1 MHLLFLAVLRP
12 SSPASATSSPS
23 RHSSYTSSSSSSSSS
38 RPKAQITDHSSS
50 HLSSQ
55 TSSAAA
61 AAHAINNNNNNN
73 LSITSQSCT
82 QSPVHHR
89 ANSGPTIV
97 ANLFPES
104 DQMTQSA
111 IVQPASPHLGLS
123 TNSSAGS
130 PNAGGQ
136 LWKTRLTNIKNSF
149 LGSPRFHRRKMQSK
163 LMSLPYLCDNLH
175 VSNTIIVSTEEVH
188 MMTPE
193 SSPELTKK
201 SWFGNLI
208 TTEKD
213 ESFTMLVKGKP
224 LSTVKAHLIHAFLSV
239 RIV

>member
-1 MHLLFLAVLRP
+1 MIIYLFLAILRP

-23 RHSSYTSSSSSSSSS
+23 RHSSYTS
-38 RPKAQITDHSSS
+38 RPKTQITDHSNTT
-50 HLSSQ
+50 
-55 TSSAAA
+55 TSSV
-61 AAHAINNNNNNN
+61 AAHVANNNNN

-111 IVQPASPHLGLS
+111 IVQPASPHLGVPN
-123 TNSSAGS
+123 NSSTGS
-130 PNAGGQ
+130 PNTGGQ

-163 LMSLPYLCDNLH
+163 DLN
-175 VSNTIIVSTEEVH
+175 IVFV
-188 MMTPE
+188 
-193 SSPELTKK
+193 K
-201 SWFGNLI
+201 LI
-208 TTEKD
+208 
-213 ESFTMLVKGKP
+213 
-224 LSTVKAHLIHAFLSV
+224 
-239 RIV
+239 